1 VRVRDPVVH
10 YYVNDYV
17 CHAHVFGRI
26 NFDDLVKNLPIRW
39 IKIPA
44 KLSGYTVYIYIGL
57 NRVSLVNNF
66 KTY

>member
-1 VRVRDPVVH
+1 MRVRNPVVH
-10 YYVNDYV
+10 YYVSDYV
-17 CHAHVFGRI
+17 CRVHVFGRI

-44 KLSGYTVYIYIGL
+44 KLSGYTVYIFIGL